1 VEEHGL
7 RPAEVANVVDKLR
20 DAYERNQDV
29 NRYTATVQD
38 VDVVVT
44 PSSRLEQEVHQII
57 DTILRH

>member
-1 VEEHGL
+1 
-7 RPAEVANVVDKLR
+7 
-20 DAYERNQDV
+20 V